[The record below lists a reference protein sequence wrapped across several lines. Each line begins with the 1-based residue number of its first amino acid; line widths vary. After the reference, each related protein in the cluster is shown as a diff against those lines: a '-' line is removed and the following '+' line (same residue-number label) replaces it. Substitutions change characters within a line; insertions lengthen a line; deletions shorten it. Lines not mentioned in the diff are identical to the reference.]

1 MMKNYCFS
9 ALLLLSYFAVPG
21 QSLSTLYPSN
31 TRTGNLQST
40 SITRSNRPPLTLP
53 GASII
58 LEPMLGVNREYR
70 APPDVM
76 LINDGDLDSIMPASQ
91 KEKPKRTHYN
101 PDAKVHIL
109 RSSVDMYNISNWSP
123 KNAIDAAEQ
132 HKFWSTGRH
141 HLYPTTDQ
149 PAVDLPSGMGE
160 VALNLATRVILPS
173 IALAFD
179 TPLQRLS
186 FKDMFIAKYEPTGQP
201 GLGKHTDGSAF
212 SFNMLLSDPK
222 LDFEGGGTWIEPVGL
237 VRPEM
242 GEVLIHRGSIL
253 HEGCPV
259 TKGTR
264 YVLVGFVQSD
274 DSCARNSNGESEL
287 LLKTVQSFPL
297 GMVVEV
303 DEGDEISCVTIADVL
318 EEGAA
323 SAADIRK
330 GDCVR
335 GIILP
340 GEEFLEFDGKSF
352 DQVMEILVSRKGLGS
367 LQMAVERWCPK

>member
-1 MMKNYCFS
+1 M
-9 ALLLLSYFAVPG
+9 
-21 QSLSTLYPSN
+21 
-31 TRTGNLQST
+31 
-40 SITRSNRPPLTLP
+40 
-53 GASII
+53 
-58 LEPMLGVNREYR
+58 
-70 APPDVM
+70 
-76 LINDGDLDSIMPASQ
+76 
-91 KEKPKRTHYN
+91 
-101 PDAKVHIL
+101 
-109 RSSVDMYNISNWSP
+109 
-123 KNAIDAAEQ
+123 
-132 HKFWSTGRH
+132 
-141 HLYPTTDQ
+141 
-149 PAVDLPSGMGE
+149 
-160 VALNLATRVILPS
+160 
-173 IALAFD
+173 
-179 TPLQRLS
+179 
-186 FKDMFIAKYEPTGQP
+186 
-201 GLGKHTDGSAF
+201 
-212 SFNMLLSDPK
+212 
-222 LDFEGGGTWIEPVGL
+222 
-237 VRPEM
+237 
-242 GEVLIHRGSIL
+242 
-253 HEGCPV
+253 